1 MKTIVVLPGGFHPYH
16 AGHYALYKSAKEA
29 FPGADVYV
37 AATNSQEQR
46 PFPFAIKEKLAKVA
60 GVEPGHFIQVKSP
73 FQAKEIT
80 QHYDPN
86 QDVLIFVRSEK
97 DRNESP
103 KPGGMKKDGSPAYF
117 QPYTGKNLQPFSKHA
132 YFAYLPT
139 VEFGPGITSATEIR
153 NAWPTLNNSRKTA
166 MVMSL
171 YPATQ
176 KNPKLAANVVK
187 LLDAGMGGAEGL
199 TEDTSS
205 SSLPDVLYHGG
216 EHLISKFKI
225 PPFGV
230 FFSPHKEHAE
240 VYGDAITRA
249 KVNAS
254 PVYLVDYDEDIDED
268 IIDALFDRDYRKL
281 AKYVRLLQSKG
292 YKALQTVTDS
302 EMVCV
307 FPGGD
312 IQVLPPEQD
321 VDEGAEEA
329 LQFATQAHAGQ
340 TRAGGDPYIT
350 HPMSV
355 ADSIKQY
362 KKSHNLD
369 AIISAALLHDTI
381 EDTDTTHEALQDL
394 FGGLVASLVQELTSD
409 KEKIKQMGKADY
421 LAQKM
426 AAMSSY
432 ALVIKLADRLDN
444 VKDIAT
450 AKTPE
455 WRERYKAE
463 TEKILNYIEKHRA
476 LSGTHRKFI
485 ELIRNKLG
493 EINDP
498 QEQGV
503 AEGEEDINHLQ
514 KELWDLHKEATGYRP
529 RPGVVDW
536 TQEQWNNPEFLKHMI
551 TKLTQQ
557 LFPQGDSVAEGQG
570 DQISK
575 TKALSTLRK
584 ELMNSYE
591 YMKSGNLTE
600 FKQRLL
606 WLSEGMLKNHIT
618 HVVNYV
624 INMEEIELYQE
635 YREKREQIQRGL
647 TKGVAEADDKKEW
660 KKQNA
665 KPKQL
670 GKTEKYFSTRH
681 TTKDT
686 GAADKEQGVA
696 EGSGGNW
703 YIRVNGKILNDTKY
717 KPEIFS
723 SEDEARSHAMK
734 LADKKRIPL
743 SQIKLTKSW
752 MDAPEQGVAEDSEQ
766 SIPSILYHAT
776 YKPRLKNIK
785 LKGLGAGGK
794 RNWEESKRG
803 VVYLAL
809 DPNVAESYAET
820 SDMVPDEW
828 LDQIVI
834 LKIATAGLDPNKFYI
849 DSNVQDNQGD
859 TLEYHGV
866 IPLKNI
872 SLYKQGVA
880 EAKET
885 DPVTS
890 AVLNFYK
897 PVVYDIH
904 KEKVDNY
911 VELARSMVQK
921 TNDPNIRKK
930 LIDIFKTGKENPYI
944 QGGIVTTVGA
954 LLAGGVLSTSQRL
967 GLSPAQTNL
976 VLQAILNTVIPTVVS
991 RINGKNWADT
1001 IKYTLASAG
1010 VGTGIAGASL
1020 IEGDLEEN
1028 MVIGCC
1034 PNDVVNENLGLQQS
1048 GTYAETHK
1056 MKKPFGHRTIAMT
1069 DVSKNNDYLEEK

>member
-199 TEDTSS
+199 TEDSS

-230 FFSPHKEHAE
+230 FFSPHKEWAE
-240 VYGDAITRA
+240 EYGDAITRA

-493 EINDP
+493 EIN
-498 QEQGV
+498 
-503 AEGEEDINHLQ
+503 
-514 KELWDLHKEATGYRP
+514 
-529 RPGVVDW
+529 
-536 TQEQWNNPEFLKHMI
+536 
-551 TKLTQQ
+551 
-557 LFPQGDSVAEGQG
+557 GQ
-570 DQISK
+570 
-575 TKALSTLRK
+575 
-584 ELMNSYE
+584 
-591 YMKSGNLTE
+591 
-600 FKQRLL
+600 
-606 WLSEGMLKNHIT
+606 
-618 HVVNYV
+618 
-624 INMEEIELYQE
+624 
-635 YREKREQIQRGL
+635 
-647 TKGVAEADDKKEW
+647 
-660 KKQNA
+660 
-665 KPKQL
+665 
-670 GKTEKYFSTRH
+670 
-681 TTKDT
+681 
-686 GAADKEQGVA
+686 
-696 EGSGGNW
+696 
-703 YIRVNGKILNDTKY
+703 
-717 KPEIFS
+717 
-723 SEDEARSHAMK
+723 
-734 LADKKRIPL
+734 
-743 SQIKLTKSW
+743 
-752 MDAPEQGVAEDSEQ
+752 
-766 SIPSILYHAT
+766 
-776 YKPRLKNIK
+776 
-785 LKGLGAGGK
+785 
-794 RNWEESKRG
+794 
-803 VVYLAL
+803 
-809 DPNVAESYAET
+809 
-820 SDMVPDEW
+820 
-828 LDQIVI
+828 
-834 LKIATAGLDPNKFYI
+834 
-849 DSNVQDNQGD
+849 
-859 TLEYHGV
+859 
-866 IPLKNI
+866 
-872 SLYKQGVA
+872 QGVA